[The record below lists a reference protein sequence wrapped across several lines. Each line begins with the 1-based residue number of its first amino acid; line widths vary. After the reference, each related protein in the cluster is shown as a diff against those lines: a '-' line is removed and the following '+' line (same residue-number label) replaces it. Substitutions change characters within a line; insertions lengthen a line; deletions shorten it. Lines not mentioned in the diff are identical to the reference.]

1 MTWGN
6 IKNFAGLKGLTT
18 IGVTDLSG
26 NAISAGFWFYLASLL
41 GAENYGHVSYLL
53 AVAGIASTLSLTGAS
68 NTLTVYTAK
77 NIRLESSVYFIS
89 LIFAAIAVVVL
100 VVLFSDY
107 GVGVYVI
114 GAVVFGLASSEI
126 LGKKLYKSYPKYI
139 IVQRL
144 LMIGLAIGLYH
155 LMGLNGIILG
165 LGLAFLVYLPRIIL
179 GFKETRVNFSLLRER
194 FSFIF
199 HNYIWSL
206 STAFSGQFDKLIV
219 APFLGFEILGNYQL
233 GIQLLAVLEM
243 LPNVI
248 FKFILPQDASG
259 NSNKK
264 LKRITI
270 LSAICLAAIGI
281 VMSPILIPHFFPKFT
296 PAIQV
301 FQIVSLSLIPSTIN
315 LTFISKFLGM
325 EKSKLVLVSSG
336 VYLTMQIIL
345 ILTLGKA
352 FGINGV
358 ATAFV
363 ISVCSQTVSLLIM
376 DRTLLRTIGRT

>member
-1 MTWGN
+1 MTWDN
-6 IKNFAGLKGLTT
+6 IKNFAGLKGLTI
-18 IGVTDLSG
+18 IGAADLSG

-41 GAENYGHVSYLL
+41 GAESYGHVSYLL
-53 AVAGIASTLSLTGAS
+53 AIAGVASTLSLTGAS

-77 NIRLESSVYFIS
+77 NVRLESSVYLIS
-89 LIFAAIAVVVL
+89 LVFAAFAMIVL
-100 VVLFSDY
+100 VILFSDY

-114 GAVVFGLASSEI
+114 GAVVFGLAGSEI

-139 IVQRL
+139 ITQRL

-155 LMGLNGIILG
+155 VIGLSGIILG
-165 LGLAFLVYLPRIIL
+165 LGLAFFVYLPRIIL
-179 GFKETRVNFSLLRER
+179 GFKETNINFSLLRER
-194 FSFIF
+194 FSFILN
-199 HNYIWSL
+199 NYIWSL
-206 STAFSGQFDKLIV
+206 STAFSGQFDKLII

-243 LPNVI
+243 LPNII

-270 LSAICLAAIGI
+270 LIAIGLALI
-281 VMSPILIPHFFPKFT
+281 GIIISPILVPQFFPKFT
-296 PAIQV
+296 PVIQV

-315 LTFISKFLGM
+315 LTLISKFLGM
-325 EKSKLVLVSSG
+325 EKSKLVLISSG
-336 VYLTMQIIL
+336 IYLTMQIVLIL
-345 ILTLGKA
+345 ILGKA
-352 FGINGV
+352 FGINGIAV
-358 ATAFV
+358 AFV
-363 ISVCSQTVSLLIM
+363 ISVCSQTISLSIM